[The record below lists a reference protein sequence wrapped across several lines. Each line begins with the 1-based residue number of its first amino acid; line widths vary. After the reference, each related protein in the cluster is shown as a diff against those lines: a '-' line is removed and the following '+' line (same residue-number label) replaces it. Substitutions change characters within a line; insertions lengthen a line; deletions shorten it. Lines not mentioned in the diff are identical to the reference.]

1 MKDQA
6 ARPVEVVV
14 KKKSQPFCHYF
25 VYFSSYNYALLLMF
39 RKKISLLVSCFLS
52 FWTFSQVPDYFP
64 VGAVWHEVYR
74 EETGGD
80 MS

>member
-1 MKDQA
+1 
-6 ARPVEVVV
+6 
-14 KKKSQPFCHYF
+14 
-25 VYFSSYNYALLLMF
+25 MF

-74 EETGGD
+74 EEMGGD
-80 MS
+80 MSSVCGSVSSYNLSVEEEVVLGSKIYTRI